1 MKTKA
6 VRLYGKNDLRLEEF
20 ELPPIKDD
28 EILAKVICDSLCMS
42 SYKAAIQGAD
52 HKRVPDNVAENPV
65 IIGHEFA
72 GELIEIGS
80 KWADRFKVGDKF
92 SIQPALNYE
101 DGPVGIL
108 SAPGYSYSYIGG
120 DATYVIIPNEVM
132 ERNCL
137 LPYHGEGFYPAS
149 LAEPLSCVIG
159 AMHANYH
166 LTPGSYVHKMEIV
179 DGGKMA
185 ILAGVGPMGM
195 AAINFVLHREDR
207 RPSLLVV
214 TDIDQARLDRAAS
227 LYTVEFAASRGIELH
242 YINTSVM
249 QDPVEELRALTNGE
263 GYNDVFVFAPVRS
276 VVEQADAILGFDGC
290 LNFFAGPSDPNFSAM
305 LNFYNVHY
313 AYTHVVGTSGGNNE
327 DMLEALDMMNKGL
340 DPAGLITHI
349 GGLNAV
355 PEATLHLPEIS
366 GGKKLIYTHINMPLT
381 AISDFAE
388 LGKTNEVF
396 KELASICDKYKGLW
410 NVEAEAFLLENANKL
425 S

>member
-52 HKRVPDNVAENPV
+52 HKRVPDNVAANPV

-137 LPYHGEGFYPAS
+137 LPYRGEGFYPAS

-355 PEATLHLPEIS
+355 PEATLRLPEIP
-366 GGKKLIYTHINMPLT
+366 GGKKLIYTHINMSLT

-388 LGKTNEVF
+388 LGRTNEVF
-396 KELASICDKYKGLW
+396 SELASICDKYKGLW
-410 NVEAEAFLLENANKL
+410 NVEAEAFLLANADKL